1 MASPRAGS
9 GAVAGAG
16 VLRALLKRE
25 MVDRHQGTLVG
36 WAWGLL
42 QPLLQFAV
50 LALVFT
56 KLLPNRASTNGL
68 PYAAFLA
75 LGLWPW
81 QLFANA
87 MLRGTTALTENAAM
101 IGKVAIPHAYF
112 VFTRMAGTAIYDLAG
127 YIVVLAILFAL
138 RLQLTAAGLPVALI
152 AVVIIC
158 AHAVAAGFILATIQV
173 FLRDAVQIVAQ
184 LVSLGFFLTPVLYE
198 RGHLPGAMQ
207 GVLAWNPMAPPIE
220 SLRAA
225 LMGDEVA
232 WPMLAYSAACA
243 AVALLFARWM
253 FLRAQPHVEDF
264 L

>member
-1 MASPRAGS
+1 MSRPRAGS
-9 GAVAGAG
+9 AIIGAG

-56 KLLPNRASTNGL
+56 KLLPGRASSNGL

-101 IGKVAIPHAYF
+101 IGKVAIPHSYF
-112 VFTRMAGTAIYDLAG
+112 VLTRMAGTAIYDLAG
-127 YIVVLAILFAL
+127 FIVVLAILFAL
-138 RLQLTAAGLPVALI
+138 RLQLTAAGLPIALLAI
-152 AVVIIC
+152 VVVC
-158 AHAVAAGFILATIQV
+158 AHAIAAGFILATVQV
-173 FLRDAVQIVAQ
+173 FLRDAAQIVTQ
-184 LVSLGFFLTPVLYE
+184 LVSLGFFLTPVLYD
-198 RGHLPGAMQ
+198 RSHLPRAMNI
-207 GVLAWNPMAPPIE
+207 VLSANPMTAPIE
-220 SLRAA
+220 AMRAA
-225 LMGDEVA
+225 LMGEPVA
-232 WPMLAYSAACA
+232 WSALAYSAAVA
-243 AVALLFARWM
+243 AVALLIARWM
-253 FLRAQPHVEDF
+253 FVRAQPHVEDF

>member
-1 MASPRAGS
+1 MARARAG
-9 GAVAGAG
+9 GAG

-56 KLLPNRASTNGL
+56 KLLPGRASGNGL

-87 MLRGTTALTENAAM
+87 LLRGTTALTENAAM
-101 IGKVAIPHAYF
+101 IGKVAIPHSYF
-112 VFTRMAGTAIYDLAG
+112 VLTRMAGTAIYDLAG
-127 YIVVLAILFAL
+127 YVVVLAILFAL
-138 RLQLTAAGLPVALI
+138 RLQIGAAGLPVVLLAL
-152 AVVIIC
+152 ALVC
-158 AHAVAAGFILATIQV
+158 AFAIAAGFVLATLQV
-173 FLRDAVQIVAQ
+173 FLRDTAQIVAQ

-198 RGHLPGAMQ
+198 RDHLPDAMNHA
-207 GVLAWNPMAPPIE
+207 LAWNPMAPPIE

-225 LMGDEVA
+225 LMGDAIA
-232 WPMLAYSAACA
+232 WPMLAYSAAV
-243 AVALLFARWM
+243 AVGSLLFARWM
-253 FLRAQPHVEDF
+253 FARAQSHIEDF

>member
-1 MASPRAGS
+1 MAAARAGS
-9 GAVAGAG
+9 AVAGAG

-56 KLLPNRASTNGL
+56 KLLPGRASGNGL

-81 QLFANA
+81 QLYANA
-87 MLRGTTALTENAAM
+87 LLRGTTSLTENAAM
-101 IGKVAIPHAYF
+101 IGKVAIPHSYF
-112 VFTRMAGTAIYDLAG
+112 VLTRMAGTAIYDLAG

-138 RLQLTAAGLPVALI
+138 RLQLTAAGLPIALL
-152 AVVIIC
+152 AMIIVC
-158 AHAVAAGFILATIQV
+158 AHAIAAGFILATVQV
-173 FLRDAVQIVAQ
+173 FLRDAAQIVAQ

-198 RGHLPGAMQ
+198 RSHLPDAMSR
-207 GVLAWNPMAPPIE
+207 VLAWNPMAPPIE

-225 LMGDEVA
+225 LMGDPVA
-232 WPMLAYSAACA
+232 WPMLAYSAVVAV
-243 AVALLFARWM
+243 VALLFARWI

>member
-1 MASPRAGS
+1 MARAS
-9 GAVAGAG
+9 GAIAGAG
-16 VLRALLKRE
+16 VFRALLQRE

-56 KLLPNRASTNGL
+56 TLLPGRASGNGL

-87 MLRGTTALTENAAM
+87 LLRGMTALTENAAM
-101 IGKVAIPHAYF
+101 IGKVAIPHSYF
-112 VFTRMAGTAIYDLAG
+112 VLTRMAGTAIYDLAG
-127 YIVVLAILFAL
+127 YLVVLAILFAL
-138 RLQLTAAGLPVALI
+138 RLPLDASGLPVVLLALL
-152 AVVIIC
+152 V
-158 AHAVAAGFILATIQV
+158 VAAQAIATGFILATVQV
-173 FLRDAVQIVAQ
+173 FLRDAAQVVTQ

-198 RGHLPGAMQ
+198 RGHLPEAMARA
-207 GVLAWNPMAPPIE
+207 LAWNPMTPPIE
-220 SLRAA
+220 ALRAA
-225 LMGDEVA
+225 LMVEAVP
-232 WPMLAYSAACA
+232 WYRFAYSALFAIA
-243 AVALLFARWM
+243 ALLLARWM
-253 FLRAQPHVEDF
+253 FRRARPHIEDF

>member
-1 MASPRAGS
+1 MARSRAGS
-9 GAVAGAG
+9 AVVGAG

-36 WAWGLL
+36 WSWGLL

-56 KLLPNRASTNGL
+56 KLLPNRASANGL

-87 MLRGTTALTENAAM
+87 ILRGTTALTENAAM
-101 IGKVAIPHAYF
+101 IGKVAIPHSYF
-112 VFTRMAGTAIYDLAG
+112 VLTRMAGTAIYDLAG
-127 YIVVLAILFAL
+127 FVVVLAILFAL
-138 RLQLTAAGLPVALI
+138 RLQLTVAGLPVALI
-152 AVVIIC
+152 ALLIVS
-158 AHAVAAGFILATIQV
+158 AHAIAAGFILATIQV
-173 FLRDAVQIVAQ
+173 FLRDAAQIVAQ

-198 RGHLPGAMQ
+198 RGHLPGAMNT
-207 GVLAWNPMAPPIE
+207 VLAWNPMAPPIE
-220 SLRAA
+220 SIRGA
-225 LMGDEVA
+225 LMGEPVA
-232 WPMLAYSAACA
+232 WPMLAYSAVCA
-243 AVALLFARWM
+243 AVALLVARWM

>member
-1 MASPRAGS
+1 MARTRAGS
-9 GAVAGAG
+9 AIIGAG

-36 WAWGLL
+36 SAWGLL

-56 KLLPNRASTNGL
+56 KLLPGRASSNGL

-101 IGKVAIPHAYF
+101 IGKVAIPHSYF
-112 VFTRMAGTAIYDLAG
+112 VLTRMAGTAIYDLAG
-127 YIVVLAILFAL
+127 FIVVLAILFAL
-138 RLQLTAAGLPVALI
+138 RLQLTTAGLPIALLAI
-152 AVVIIC
+152 VIVC
-158 AHAVAAGFILATIQV
+158 AHAIAAGFILATVQV
-173 FLRDAVQIVAQ
+173 FLRDAAQIVTQ
-184 LVSLGFFLTPVLYE
+184 LVSLGFFLTPVLYD
-198 RGHLPGAMQ
+198 RSHLPAAMNS
-207 GVLAWNPMAPPIE
+207 VLSINPMTAPIE
-220 SLRAA
+220 AMRAA
-225 LMGDEVA
+225 LMSEPVV
-232 WPMLAYSAACA
+232 WPALAYSAAVA
-243 AVALLFARWM
+243 GVALLIARWM
-253 FLRAQPHVEDF
+253 FVRAQPHVEDF

>member
-1 MASPRAGS
+1 MARARAGT
-9 GAVAGAG
+9 AVAGAS

-56 KLLPNRASTNGL
+56 KLLPGRASGNGL

-87 MLRGTTALTENAAM
+87 LLRGTTALTENAAM
-101 IGKVAIPHAYF
+101 IGKVAIPHSYF
-112 VFTRMAGTAIYDLAG
+112 VLTRMAGTAIYDLAG
-127 YIVVLAILFAL
+127 YCVVLAILFAL
-138 RLQLTAAGLPVALI
+138 RLPLDATGLPVTLLALL
-152 AVVIIC
+152 VVIAFAI
-158 AHAVAAGFILATIQV
+158 AAGFILATVQV
-173 FLRDAVQIVAQ
+173 FLRDASQIVAQ

-198 RGHLPGAMQ
+198 RDHLPDAMNHA
-207 GVLAWNPMAPPIE
+207 LAWNPMAPPIE

-225 LMGDEVA
+225 LMGEAVA
-232 WPMLAYSAACA
+232 WPMLAYSAL
-243 AVALLFARWM
+243 VAIGALGLARWM
-253 FLRAQPHVEDF
+253 FARAQPHIEDF